1 MVVGNLL
8 INLFAGCVLGLVVG
22 FGVFWGVWGL
32 LGGIQTFKLYSVVF
46 GIALPEKF
54 RFDV

>member
-1 MVVGNLL
+1 ML
-8 INLFAGCVLGLVVG
+8 INLFAGGVWGLVVV

-32 LGGIQTFKLYSVVF
+32 LGGIQTFKLDSYYF

-54 RFDV
+54 RL